1 MVRPIVKDPIF
12 LSRKS
17 AQATAADAPIA
28 QDLRDTLAAHADGCV
43 GMAANMIGEAK
54 RIIAFYEEESGSY
67 QMMLNPE
74 ILRQDGRYVAEE
86 GCLSLPGTR
95 KAVRWRK
102 IKVRWQNEAM
112 QTRVKTFSGFTA
124 QIIQHELD
132 HCNGILI

>member
-1 MVRPIVKDPIF
+1 MVREIMKDPIF
-12 LSRKS
+12 LGRRSE
-17 AQATAADAPIA
+17 AAGAEDLPIA
-28 QDLRDTLAAHADGCV
+28 RDLLDTLRAHAEGCV

-74 ILRQDGRYVAEE
+74 ILRQDGRYEAEE